1 MWPVFHMQVME
12 PVQFVAESLLQGMG
26 EDAFH
31 MQVEE
36 PAQLVSG
43 SLNAFE
49 KGQGMQ
55 CASHMQEVELA

>member
-1 MWPVFHMQVME
+1 MWPVFHTQVME
-12 PVQFVAESLLQGMG
+12 PVQFVAESLLQGIG
-26 EDAFH
+26 EDASH

-43 SLNAFE
+43 SSTAFE

-55 CASHMQEVELA
+55 CASHMKEVELA